1 MSLLHFNPH
10 PYVRDD
16 FFNRFFHILTL
27 NFNPHPYVR
36 DDPELADEE
45 ELPFYFN
52 PHPYVRDDM
61 CHMAARKVKVGFQS
75 TSLREG

>member
-1 MSLLHFNPH
+1 MT
-10 PYVRDD
+10 YIYDRKCKAVR
-16 FFNRFFHILTL
+16 

-52 PHPYVRDDM
+52 PHPYVRDD
-61 CHMAARKVKVGFQS
+61 RD
-75 TSLREG
+75 